1 MARITIQKCIEKVKN
16 RFELVLIAAQRAR
29 DIVSGAKVT
38 VERSKKEVMIAL
50 REIEEGL
57 LDVDVLREEILQ
69 RYQKVQVESDDKTD
83 EEKEEDTLSVNF
95 EGGLDLVGAEE
106 VPDHEDFDSGDLVE
120 EEEEEEEEGEEEES
134 FEEEEASFED
144 MEDEEELK

>member
-57 LDVDVLREEILQ
+57 LDVNVLREEILQ
-69 RYQKVQVESDDKTD
+69 RYQKVQVEDDDTTD
-83 EEKEEDTLSVNF
+83 EEKEEDTLGVSF
-95 EGGLDLVGAEE
+95 DGAIDLAETE
-106 VPDHEDFDSGDLVE
+106 EMVDHEDFDSGDLVE
-120 EEEEEEEEGEEEES
+120 EETEEIEDEED
-134 FEEEEASFED
+134 FEDEASFED
-144 MEDEEELK
+144 IEDEEELK